1 MMQTYQRASESVTVV
16 DEVNAR
22 DVLRR
27 AFESTYRWSPEFKGF
42 AARLS
47 VWEAGKRSDGD
58 VRVELPDVV
67 TVSLLDDETRK
78 WVEGQIGM
86 MAVHRG
92 HRAFDQADGRHT
104 LTLGEDDGHPLG
116 RLLLIHGDGMNS
128 RYRVLVDQIRQIN
141 RSMGPVRFTINVED
155 STATADGRRLTTRYT
170 VYYFNPQD
178 GAIKQV
184 DSITDVHAVVDG
196 VYLPGT
202 RRVIGAENGAVRVRM
217 MEFSGHQLL

>member
-1 MMQTYQRASESVTVV
+1 MQTDQRVSEPVTTV
-16 DEVNAR
+16 DDANAR

-27 AFESTYRWSPEFKGF
+27 AFASTYRWSPEFKGF

-47 VWEAGKRSDGD
+47 VWETGKRFDGD

-67 TVSLLDDETRK
+67 TVSLSDDETQK
-78 WVEGQIGM
+78 WAEGQIGM

-155 STATADGRRLTTRYT
+155 SAATADGRRLTTRYT

>member
-1 MMQTYQRASESVTVV
+1 MMQTYQRASEAVTAV
-16 DEVNAR
+16 DEANAR
-22 DVLRR
+22 EMLRR

-42 AARLS
+42 QARLA
-47 VWEAGKRSDGD
+47 VWEPGIRSEGT
-58 VRVELPDVV
+58 VRVELPDTIAV
-67 TVSLLDDETRK
+67 TLSDPDAQK
-78 WVEGQIGM
+78 WAEGQIGM

-116 RLLLIHGDGMNS
+116 RLLLIHGDGMSS
-128 RYRVLVDQIRQIN
+128 RYRVLADQIRQIN
-141 RSMGPVRFTINVED
+141 RAMGPVRFTINVED
-155 STATADGRRLTTRYT
+155 SAATSDGRRLTTRYT

-178 GAIKQV
+178 GSIKQV
-184 DSITDVHAVVDG
+184 DSITDVHAVVNG

>member
-1 MMQTYQRASESVTVV
+1 MKTYQHAAEAVTVA
-16 DEVNAR
+16 DDPKAR
-22 DVLRR
+22 EVLRR
-27 AFESTYRWSPEFKGF
+27 AFESTYRWKPDFKGF
-42 AARLS
+42 RARLAIR
-47 VWEAGKRSDGD
+47 EAGKQTEGDVLVELPETVEVSLSDGD
-58 VRVELPDVV
+58 AQ
-67 TVSLLDDETRK
+67 K
-78 WVEGQIGM
+78 WAEGQIGM

-92 HRAFDQADGRHT
+92 RRAFEQADGRHT
-104 LTLGEDDGHPLG
+104 LTLGEIDGHPLG

-128 RYRVLVDQIRQIN
+128 RYRILANQIRQIN
-141 RSMGPVRFTINVED
+141 RSMGPARFTINVED
-155 STATADGRRLTTRYT
+155 STATTDGRRLTTRYT

>member
-1 MMQTYQRASESVTVV
+1 MQTHQRVSESVTVV

-47 VWEAGKRSDGD
+47 VWEAGKRTDGD

-67 TVSLLDDETRK
+67 TVSLSDDETRK
-78 WVEGQIGM
+78 WAEGQIGM

-116 RLLLIHGDGMNS
+116 RLLLLHGDGMNS
-128 RYRVLVDQIRQIN
+128 RYRVLADQIRQIN

-155 STATADGRRLTTRYT
+155 SAATTDGRRLTTRYT

-184 DSITDVHAVVDG
+184 DSITDVHAVVNG

-217 MEFSGHQLL
+217 MEFSGQQLL

>member
-1 MMQTYQRASESVTVV
+1 MQTYQRASESVTVV

-27 AFESTYRWSPEFKGF
+27 AFESTYRWSTEFKGF

-47 VWEAGKRSDGD
+47 VWEAGKRSEGD

-67 TVSLLDDETRK
+67 TVSLSDDETRK
-78 WVEGQIGM
+78 WAEGQIGM

-184 DSITDVHAVVDG
+184 DSITDIHAVVDG

-217 MEFSGHQLL
+217 MEFSGHHLL

>member
-1 MMQTYQRASESVTVV
+1 MMQTYQRASESVTLV

>member
-1 MMQTYQRASESVTVV
+1 MKTYQHGAEPVTVA
-16 DEVNAR
+16 DDLKAR
-22 DVLRR
+22 EVLRG
-27 AFESTYRWSPEFKGF
+27 AFESTYRWTPEFKGF
-42 AARLS
+42 RARLA
-47 VWEAGKRSDGD
+47 VREAGKQAEGD
-58 VRVELPDVV
+58 VLVELPETVK
-67 TVSLLDDETRK
+67 VSLSDADAQK
-78 WVEGQIGM
+78 WAEGQISM

-128 RYRVLVDQIRQIN
+128 RYRILANQIRQIN

-155 STATADGRRLTTRYT
+155 SAATADGRRLTTRYT

-184 DSITDVHAVVDG
+184 DSITDVHAIMDG

-217 MEFSGHQLL
+217 MDFSGHQLL

>member
-1 MMQTYQRASESVTVV
+1 MQTYQRASESVTVV

-67 TVSLLDDETRK
+67 TVSLSDDETRK
-78 WVEGQIGM
+78 WAEGQIGM

-128 RYRVLVDQIRQIN
+128 RYRVLTEQIRQIN

-184 DSITDVHAVVDG
+184 DSITDIHAVVDG

>member
-1 MMQTYQRASESVTVV
+1 MQTYQRASEPVTAV
-16 DEVNAR
+16 DDANAR

-42 AARLS
+42 QARLS
-47 VWEAGKRSDGD
+47 VWEAGKRSDGEA
-58 VRVELPDVV
+58 RVQLPDVV
-67 TVSLLDDETRK
+67 TVSLADDETRK
-78 WVEGQIGM
+78 WAEGQIGM

-155 STATADGRRLTTRYT
+155 SSATADGRRLTTRYT

-202 RRVIGAENGAVRVRM
+202 RRVIGAENGSVRVRM

>member
-1 MMQTYQRASESVTVV
+1 MQTDQRVSEPVTAV
-16 DEVNAR
+16 DDANAR

-27 AFESTYRWSPEFKGF
+27 VFASTYRWSPEFKGF
-42 AARLS
+42 ATRLS
-47 VWEAGKRSDGD
+47 VWETGKRFDGD

-67 TVSLLDDETRK
+67 TVSLSDDETQK
-78 WVEGQIGM
+78 WAEGQIGM

-155 STATADGRRLTTRYT
+155 SAATADGRRLTTRYT